1 MSRRKN
7 INHNHKIILAVSIT
21 PLGTK
26 SPSVSK
32 YVASALKVLEKYQDL
47 KYETDPMFTIIYGEK
62 KRVFEA
68 VMEMQEAVFKAG
80 AKRVST
86 VIKIDERRDKKV
98 TPEEKLKSL
107 KKWIEK
113 K

>member
-1 MSRRKN
+1 MGRRKN
-7 INHNHKIILAVSIT
+7 PNRDHKVILAVSIT

-32 YVASALKVLEKYQDL
+32 YVASALKVLEKYPEL

-62 KRVFEA
+62 KRIFEA
-68 VMEMQEAVFKAG
+68 ILEMQEAVFKKG

-98 TPEEKLKSL
+98 SPEEKLKSL
-107 KKWIEK
+107 KKWMKI
-113 K
+113 